1 MLEWDVRERVRKK
14 KLYKGGMRERVCDLL
29 HFVVWHKTDSGKAG
43 VILYSTQEMKRKSGG
58 RIKRGG
64 VRDSEQDE
72 IIT

>member
-1 MLEWDVRERVRKK
+1 MGCKRKGKK
-14 KLYKGGMRERVCDLL
+14 KSYIKEEWEGVCDLL

-64 VRDSEQDE
+64 VGDSEQEE

>member
-1 MLEWDVRERVRKK
+1 
-14 KLYKGGMRERVCDLL
+14 MRGSLL

-64 VRDSEQDE
+64 VGDSEQEE
-72 IIT
+72 IITQSVCEPFLEVSRRR